1 MDDVEARPPAIV
13 RGNPT
18 QDLGRIPDQWK
29 HLPRWDRDVVEQR
42 RLRHRIVAGRIIEW
56 HLPLARR
63 EEEDGSPGE
72 TPGGGRRRE
81 PLVAA
86 AGRLA
91 AGQGPIAR
99 TALRDRG
106 PQVVSRPAGGGLGE
120 IGRSRNADLA
130 FWLQ

>member
-56 HLPLARR
+56 YLPLVRPVG
-63 EEEDGSPGE
+63 EDRSPGE
-72 TPGGGRRRE
+72 AIAVGRPRE

-86 AGRLA
+86 ARRLA
-91 AGQGPIAR
+91 AGKGKVTRSAR
-99 TALRDRG
+99 RHGA
-106 PQVVSRPAGGGLGE
+106 S
-120 IGRSRNADLA
+120 
-130 FWLQ
+130 